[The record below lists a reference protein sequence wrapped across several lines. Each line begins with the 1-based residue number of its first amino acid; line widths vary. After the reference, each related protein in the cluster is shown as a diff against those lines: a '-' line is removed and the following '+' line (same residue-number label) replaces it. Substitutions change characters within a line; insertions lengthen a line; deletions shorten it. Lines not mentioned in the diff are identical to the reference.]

1 MCCAVR
7 DKYLPRK
14 EKLPVTGA
22 NWLDGGAAH
31 SLASGWAGLNN
42 VEVGQIP
49 YLLAPYEAIK
59 RAWQLWQPERV

>member
-1 MCCAVR
+1 M
-7 DKYLPRK
+7 
-14 EKLPVTGA
+14 TGA

-49 YLLAPYEAIK
+49 YLLGPYEAIK